1 MHIQRVCQNEVLR
14 HIQPSLSDFYH
25 VGTMV
30 CSVYYITLFLLPRKN
45 DRKKTGKNATKN
57 KMCSLWPLANTAY
70 L

>member
-1 MHIQRVCQNEVLR
+1 MHIQQR
-14 HIQPSLSDFYH
+14 LSEFYH

-30 CSVYYITLFLLPRKN
+30 CSVMCSLEFYYITLFLLPRKN

-57 KMCSLWPLANTAY
+57 KLCSLWPLANTAY